1 CCTQLLQPPGNF
13 SYFYFACLQN
23 AIRRMAGFLQS
34 LASRARYFQSFYRAP
49 FFRLTEITFR
59 LPALFDVD
67 LT

>member
-1 CCTQLLQPPGNF
+1 
-13 SYFYFACLQN
+13 
-23 AIRRMAGFLQS
+23 MAGFLQS